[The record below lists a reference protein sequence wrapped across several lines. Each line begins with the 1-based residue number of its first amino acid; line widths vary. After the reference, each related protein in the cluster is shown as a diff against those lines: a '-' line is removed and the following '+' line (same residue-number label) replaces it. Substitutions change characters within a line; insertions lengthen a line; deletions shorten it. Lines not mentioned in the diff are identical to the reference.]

1 MIRLE
6 AAYRTRPIR
15 FLDYWHF
22 GDWRMKAYGIAYAGD
37 APQPA
42 LVNAARAVTEQRL
55 GTSGAGT
62 CHYHLGFVG
71 IHAGKTGNFV
81 FVDWWA
87 DENELHHHVYVS
99 PGDEPARLEYMTPT
113 GLAACAWDLRLI
125 GHERDAWVETV
136 LKRYP
141 RPDGEAYLARVLNTD
156 A

>member
-6 AAYRTRPIR
+6 APYRTRPIR
-15 FLDYWHF
+15 FLDYWHVD
-22 GDWRMKAYGIAYAGD
+22 DWRMKAYGIACAGD
-37 APQPA
+37 APQTA
-42 LVNAARAVTEQRL
+42 LVEAARAVTEARL
-55 GTSGAGT
+55 ATSGAAT
-62 CHYHLGFVG
+62 RHYHLGFVG
-71 IHAGKTGNFV
+71 IHQGKIGNFV

-136 LKRYP
+136 LQGYP
-141 RPDGEAYLARVLNTD
+141 QPDGEAYLARVLNTD